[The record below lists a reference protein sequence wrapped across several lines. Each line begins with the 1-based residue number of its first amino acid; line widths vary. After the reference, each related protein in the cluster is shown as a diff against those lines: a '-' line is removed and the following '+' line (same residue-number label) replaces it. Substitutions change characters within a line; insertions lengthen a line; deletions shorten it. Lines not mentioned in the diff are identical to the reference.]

1 MPEAMEGI
9 PTWLY
14 VIGVPVGFFAIKL
27 LWPLMKQSVD
37 TQVVQGRTE
46 SGLLAQV
53 MVERDRAL
61 KRADDA
67 EDRADALFKE
77 LAEVKSQLT
86 VMAYQLEVAN
96 SKIEA
101 LTNQIN
107 SMARD
112 RDA

>member
-1 MPEAMEGI
+1 MPEALEGI
-9 PTWLY
+9 PTWMY
-14 VIGVPVGFFAIKL
+14 VIGVPVGFFAIRL

-77 LAEVKSQLT
+77 LADVKAQLT

-96 SKIEA
+96 AKIEA

-107 SMARD
+107 AMAGERN
-112 RDA
+112 A